1 MKAIKTIFDVLVVAF
16 VLFTTLL
23 LTAVLD
29 ENEIFSITS
38 EIQRLN
44 LYMLLVA
51 TGSGLAIIKL
61 LINKLYINA
70 IQHDLHMAQL
80 KVNELKADLY
90 EKRQAFRSN
99 SYRHAIMEEAMAS

>member
-16 VLFTTLL
+16 VLFTALL

-29 ENEIFSITS
+29 ENEIFRITS

-51 TGSGLAIIKL
+51 AGSGLAIVKL
-61 LINKLYINA
+61 LVNKLYINA
-70 IQHDLHMAQL
+70 VKHDLHMAQL
-80 KVNELKADLY
+80 KINELKADLY

-99 SYRHAIMEEAMAS
+99 SYRHSMMEEAIAS

>member
-16 VLFTTLL
+16 VLFTALL

-80 KVNELKADLY
+80 TVNEL
-90 EKRQAFRSN
+90 
-99 SYRHAIMEEAMAS
+99 